1 MLINEMS
8 GIPTTT
14 SYKGQAG
21 TGILWIADPNAGLQA
36 FNAVPV
42 NGVLTP
48 LSLPPTGGL
57 NKFQRPAF
65 GDGRLYVSD
74 VNGNVICLGS
84 PVALPL
90 QCSQPVTFGDVAI
103 GSTSTQIVNC
113 TALIAITSING
124 CKTGDATFQC
134 DNSTLPTGPLAKG
147 ATFSFPVT
155 WNLTQASINDAQNAS
170 FGKVTPG
177 VQSTA
182 LDLYTTNAVAQYSDI
197 LPISLTGN
205 TVSQLAFLSISPP
218 EVDFGGI
225 VVGSASAISGLT
237 AAIIISNLGI
247 QTLSFTGAAW
257 TSTLDTPVVYNNI
270 TTNPDGSSN
279 LGSGFSSTN
288 LPKVGDTLASGASVT
303 VPLRF
308 LSNATGSYT
317 TFLEFWTTGGAGNAF
332 LTGSASTAPVA
343 NISVSTVEGGWD
355 YTNPV
360 VMDFGNVLSG
370 TTVTRNIRIC
380 NSGGSALTITKS
392 KPPIDTEL
400 LAPNAGVDLHEAQ
413 TIDVNSCAQGAVSI
427 IAAPL
432 GVNHLDH
439 QVSDVWI
446 LNTEEVSHRVGK
458 AIC

>member
-1 MLINEMS
+1 MS
-8 GIPTTT
+8 GIPTAT

-21 TGILWIADPNAGLQA
+21 TGILWVTDPNAGLQA

-42 NGVLTP
+42 NGVLTQ

-74 VNGNVICLGS
+74 ANGNVICLGS

-90 QCSQPVTFGDVAI
+90 QCSQPVNFGDVGI

-134 DNSTLPTGPLAKG
+134 DNSTLPTRSLAKG

-170 FGKVTPG
+170 YGKVTPG
-177 VQSTA
+177 VAGTS
-182 LDLYTTNAVAQYSDI
+182 LDIYTTNAVAQYSSI
-197 LPISLTGN
+197 LPVSLIGN
-205 TVSQLAFLSISPP
+205 TVSTVAFLSISPP

-225 VVGSASAISGLT
+225 VVGSAGAASGLT
-237 AAIIISNLGI
+237 GAVIVSNLGI
-247 QTLSFTGAAW
+247 QTLTVTGAAW
-257 TSTLDTPVVYNNI
+257 TTTLDTPIVYTNI
-270 TTNPDGSSN
+270 TINPDGSSN
-279 LGSGFSSTN
+279 LGSGFSASG
-288 LPKVGDTLASGASVT
+288 LPNVGDTLASGASVT
-303 VPLRF
+303 IPLKF
-308 LSNATGSYT
+308 LANTTGAYT

-355 YTNPV
+355 YSNPV
-360 VMDFGNVLSG
+360 VMDFGNVLAG
-370 TTVTRNIRIC
+370 TTVTRYIRIC

-413 TIDVNSCAQGAVSI
+413 SVEVNSCALGAVSI
-427 IAAPL
+427 VAAPL
-432 GVNHLDH
+432 GVDHLDH
-439 QVSDVWI
+439 TVSDVWI
-446 LNTEEVSHRVGK
+446 LNTE
-458 AIC
+458 